1 MMNQATKSI
10 PKPTDCNEGICL
22 NEDNQK
28 ERQSHLDWL
37 LTNSIDISED
47 TSSEEL
53 SKTIITLIYKKN
65 INPNLDIVDTYTSSN
80 IYSDGD
86 LKYIEFN
93 TEICQKDL
101 PVSHNQFTIHT
112 DYIFM
117 KNSGKTYLIY
127 KKSGIFEEIYNKLK
141 EDDIKNSKELIKS
154 VTNLL
159 KTTFQLNR
167 EINLNN
173 FLKEE

>member
-1 MMNQATKSI
+1 MMNQNVIMKEEQPLS
-10 PKPTDCNEGICL
+10 CNE
-22 NEDNQK
+22 ERQK
-28 ERQSHLDWL
+28 ERHSL
-37 LTNSIDISED
+37 LEELLSNSIDLPND
-47 TSSEEL
+47 KSSEEL

-65 INPNLDIVDTYTSSN
+65 TNPNLSITDTYLYLSTYN
-80 IYSDGD
+80 DGES
-86 LKYIEFN
+86 KYIELN
-93 TEICQKDL
+93 TEVYQKDL

-127 KKSGIFEEIYNKLK
+127 KKSGIFDEICNNLK
-141 EDDIKNSKELIKS
+141 NDDIKNSKVLIKS

-159 KTTFQLNR
+159 KTTFHLNR

>member
-1 MMNQATKSI
+1 MMNQNVIMKEEQPLS
-10 PKPTDCNEGICL
+10 CNE
-22 NEDNQK
+22 ERQK
-28 ERQSHLDWL
+28 ERQSHLEWL
-37 LTNSIDISED
+37 LTNSIDISDD

-65 INPNLDIVDTYTSSN
+65 INPNLNPIDTYTSYN

-86 LKYIEFN
+86 LKYFEFN
-93 TEICQKDL
+93 TEIYQKDL
-101 PVSHNQFTIHT
+101 PCINNQFTIHT

-117 KNSGKTYLIY
+117 RNNGKMYLIY
-127 KKSGIFEEIYNKLK
+127 KKIGIFTEVYNKLK
-141 EDDIKNSKELIKS
+141 EDDIKNSKELIKN
-154 VTNLL
+154 VNNLL